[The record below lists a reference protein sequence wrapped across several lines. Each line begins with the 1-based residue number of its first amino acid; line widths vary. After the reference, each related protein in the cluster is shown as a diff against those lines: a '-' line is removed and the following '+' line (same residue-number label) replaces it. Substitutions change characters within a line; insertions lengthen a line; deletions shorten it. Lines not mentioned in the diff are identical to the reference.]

1 MILYLIYLK
10 ILKKTKLVEGKN
22 IDKLSFIGMLFD
34 QLVESKNS
42 NNKETYFNLKNEFDS
57 FLRQYLDIK

>member
-1 MILYLIYLK
+1 
-10 ILKKTKLVEGKN
+10 
-22 IDKLSFIGMLFD
+22 MLFD